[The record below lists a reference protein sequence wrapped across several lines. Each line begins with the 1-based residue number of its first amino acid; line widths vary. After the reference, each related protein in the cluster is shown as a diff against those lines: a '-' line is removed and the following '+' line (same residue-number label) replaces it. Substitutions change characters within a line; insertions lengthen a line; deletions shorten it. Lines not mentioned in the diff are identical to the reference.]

1 MAGRRQSPYMR
12 KLNRKK
18 TGQWAVTNWRY
29 MHTEETHYRDIV
41 HATVHRSRSLGK
53 CLLISSVLS
62 TDTLL
67 RTVADK
73 EIHVTP

>member
-1 MAGRRQSPYMR
+1 M
-12 KLNRKK
+12 KL
-18 TGQWAVTNWRY
+18 
-29 MHTEETHYRDIV
+29 EEVGAFWDIV

-67 RTVADK
+67 RTVGDK
-73 EIHVTP
+73 EIYVTP